1 MRKGTLLIL
10 LGATAFVGLVFY
22 LLANVEPVKVVASRL
37 ETKGASVVVQG
48 EIKNTGPD
56 VGPIDLDIRF
66 YDRGGRNL
74 GEDKVQVGGLK
85 SGAAAKFSSRPLE
98 LSGATG
104 FSIYLNHGRNPYG
117 N

>member
-10 LGATAFVGLVFY
+10 LGAIAFVALVFY
-22 LLANVEPVKVVASRL
+22 LLASVEPVKVVASRL
-37 ETKGASVVVQG
+37 ETQGANVFVHG

-66 YDRGGRNL
+66 YDSGGRNL
-74 GEDKVQVGGLK
+74 GEDKVQIGALK
-85 SGAAAKFSSRPLE
+85 SGAAAKFSTRPQE
-98 LSGATG
+98 FSGATG